1 MNMARK
7 RVREAPE
14 LVREILALQRL
25 PMDVLQGLHEELFGE
40 PPRVRGQRALVA
52 RIAAE
57 LQRQSREETEEDAM
71 STRPRRWRGKAQG
84 PERPEPRRKPGLPKV
99 GTVLVRRWRET
110 ELRLHVLENGF
121 ELDGVLHRSLSEA
134 ARAATGSHWGGPL
147 FWGLKSR
154 IRTQTGGGR

>member
-1 MNMARK
+1 MSISRKSARDLPT
-7 RVREAPE
+7 V
-14 LVREILALQRL
+14 VREILQLERL
-25 PMDVLQGLHEELFGE
+25 PMEQLRRRHVDLFGE
-40 PPRVRGQRALVA
+40 PPQARGRQAVLT
-52 RIAAE
+52 RIAGE
-57 LQRQSREETEEDAM
+57 LRRQAREGAEEDPMA
-71 STRPRRWRGKAQG
+71 TRPRRRRGKKQR
-84 PERPEPRRKPGLPKV
+84 PDQPEPRRKPGLPKV
-99 GTVLVRRWRET
+99 GTVLVRRWRGT